1 MKNLQAGGDDDAAS
15 GPPRPLPCRLLRWVT
30 GLMVWLAD
38 ATSTVKPE
46 QPEST
51 AEEDLELA
59 RARDEAFLQFE
70 NHEG

>member
-1 MKNLQAGGDDDAAS
+1 
-15 GPPRPLPCRLLRWVT
+15 
-30 GLMVWLAD
+30 MVWLAD